1 MDLRTAH
8 ALVRFGMGPTGAEP
22 PPADPT
28 AWLLGQLHEAD
39 FSVDFSGSVPPP
51 STEEGLAALR
61 TDRDARK
68 AAREADAGMATAQP
82 VPGPGGRLTNFGPP
96 RPEAGTQGDPA
107 MAGQPDP
114 AMAARQ
120 VAVAGLARSRA
131 LYREQGL
138 AAVGRAVATRTP
150 FRERLVWF
158 WTNHF
163 TISLRHGGCAAV
175 AGAFVQE
182 AIRPHVT
189 GRFEDMVLAVM
200 RHPAMLIYLDNAQS
214 VGPDSI
220 GGQLS
225 HRGLNENL
233 ARECMELHTVTP
245 ASGYTQADVTAF
257 ARILTGWSIELNNE
271 PAGFLFRPRIHEPG
285 EQTVMGR
292 TFPAGEAGGI
302 EALRFLA
309 NHPATHRSLASK
321 LVCHF
326 VADTP
331 PPAAVRHIEGILRDT
346 GGDLGAA
353 AAGLV
358 RLEDAWTPGT
368 KIRTPLDLT
377 VASFRAL
384 QVPIDP
390 SPPFL
395 AILAGLGQP
404 LWSAPAPNGWSDV
417 AADWVAPEA
426 MMRRIDWA
434 FAVSGRIGQR
444 DPMTIADTSLGP
456 LLRPETQMAMA
467 HAGSRREAMTLL
479 LTSPEFQRR

>member
-1 MDLRTAH
+1 
-8 ALVRFGMGPTGAEP
+8 
-22 PPADPT
+22 
-28 AWLLGQLHEAD
+28 
-39 FSVDFSGSVPPP
+39 
-51 STEEGLAALR
+51 
-61 TDRDARK
+61 
-68 AAREADAGMATAQP
+68 
-82 VPGPGGRLTNFGPP
+82 
-96 RPEAGTQGDPA
+96 
-107 MAGQPDP
+107 
-114 AMAARQ
+114 MAARQ
-120 VAVAGLARSRA
+120 AAVAGLDRSRG
-131 LYREQGL
+131 LYRAQGL
-138 AAVGRAVATRTP
+138 AAIARAVTTPAP

-189 GRFEDMVLAVM
+189 RRFQDMVLAVM

-220 GGQLS
+220 AGMLS

-271 PAGFLFRPRIHEPG
+271 PAGFMFRPRIHEPG

-292 TFPAGEAGGI
+292 SFPEGEDGGI

-309 NHPATHRSLASK
+309 NHPAAHRSIATK

-331 PPAAVRHIEGILRDT
+331 PPDAVRHIEGILRDT

-353 AAGLV
+353 SAGLV
-358 RLEDAWTPGT
+358 GLEDAWTPGT
-368 KIRTPLDLT
+368 KIRTPLDLM

-384 QVPIDP
+384 QVPVDP

-404 LWSAPAPNGWSDV
+404 LWSAPAPNGWPDV
-417 AADWVAPEA
+417 ATDWVAPEA

-434 FAVSGRIGQR
+434 YAVSGRIGDR
-444 DPMTIADTSLGP
+444 DPMLIADTSLGP

-467 HAGSRREAMTLL
+467 HAGSRRDAMTLL

>member
-8 ALVRFGMGPTGAEP
+8 ALVRFGMGPSGAEP
-22 PPADPT
+22 PPADPV
-28 AWLLGQLHEAD
+28 AWLLSQLHRGD
-39 FSVDFSGSVPPP
+39 FAPDLPGIAPPP
-51 STEEGLAALR
+51 SSEAGLAALR
-61 TDRDARK
+61 ADRDARK
-68 AAREADAGMATAQP
+68 AARDANPAMAAGQPGAD
-82 VPGPGGRLTNFGPP
+82 PGGRQPPSGPAKP
-96 RPEAGTQGDPA
+96 DAGQQPDPA
-107 MAGQPDP
+107 MAGQPNP

-120 VAVAGLARSRA
+120 VPLGAPFRSA
-131 LYREQGL
+131 MLYREQGL
-138 AAVGRAVATRTP
+138 AAIAQAITTPTP

-163 TISLRHGGCAAV
+163 TISLRHFGCAAV

-189 GRFEDMVLAVM
+189 GRFQDMLLAVM

-220 GGQLS
+220 VGLLS

-271 PAGFLFRPRIHEPG
+271 PAGFMFRPRIHEPG
-285 EQTVMGR
+285 EHTVMGR
-292 TFPAGEAGGI
+292 RFPEGEAGGV

-309 NHPATHRSLASK
+309 NHPATHRALASK

-326 VADTP
+326 VADAP
-331 PPAAVRHIEGILRDT
+331 PPAAVRHIEGVLRDT

-358 RLEDAWTPGT
+358 RLDEAWTPGT
-368 KIRTPLDLT
+368 KVRTPLDLT

-384 QVPIDP
+384 QVPVDP

-434 FAVSGRIGQR
+434 FAVSARIGQR
-444 DPMTIADTSLGP
+444 DPMMIADTSLGP